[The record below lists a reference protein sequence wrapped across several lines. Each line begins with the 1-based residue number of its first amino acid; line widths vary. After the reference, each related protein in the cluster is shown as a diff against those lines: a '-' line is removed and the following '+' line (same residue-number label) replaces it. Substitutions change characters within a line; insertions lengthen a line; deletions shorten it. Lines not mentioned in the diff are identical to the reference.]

1 MPVDVYFDVTCP
13 WCWLGKRRFERALA
27 MRPGITP
34 LVRWRMF
41 QLHPGLPADG
51 VDRFAFAVSR
61 FGNIQ
66 RVVEMDAHV
75 ADAALG
81 EGIAIRPSSVLRVPN
96 TTDAHRLIMLAV
108 GSGLAPEPLIEML
121 FTAHFIEGLDLG
133 DRAVLAALG
142 ARRGLDPGIVR
153 RHLDGSA
160 DIATLRQA
168 DRAARRAGIHA
179 VPCFVFDGR
188 YAISG
193 AQDPVAFLPLVELIG
208 IEAVTSRLRREV
220 DAIALDRTG

>member
-27 MRPGITP
+27 LRPGVQP
-34 LVRWRMF
+34 SVRWRMF
-41 QLHPGLPADG
+41 QLHPGLPPDG

-61 FGNIQ
+61 FGNVQ

-81 EGIAIRPSSVLRVPN
+81 EGISIRPSSVVRVPN
-96 TTDAHRLIMLAV
+96 TTDAHRLIMLAAD
-108 GSGLAPEPLIEML
+108 SGVPPAPLIEML

-133 DRAVLAALG
+133 DRAILAAIG
-142 ARRGLDPGIVR
+142 GRSGLDPEAVR

-160 DIATLRQA
+160 DIPGLRQA

-193 AQDPVAFLPLVELIG
+193 AQDPVAFLPLVDLIG
-208 IEAVTSRLRREV
+208 IEAGAARDV
-220 DAIALDRTG
+220 AALMRTG

>member
-27 MRPGITP
+27 MRPRVAP
-34 LVRWRMF
+34 SVRWRMF
-41 QLHPGLPADG
+41 QLHPGLPPDG

-61 FGNIQ
+61 FGNVQ

-81 EGIAIRPSSVLRVPN
+81 EGIAIRPSSVARVPN
-96 TTDAHRLIMLAV
+96 TTDAHRLIMLAAE
-108 GSGLAPEPLIEML
+108 SGIRPAPLIEML
-121 FTAHFIEGLDLG
+121 FAAHFIDGLDIG
-133 DRAVLAALG
+133 DRAVLARIG
-142 ARRGLDPGIVR
+142 ARHGLDPDAVR
-153 RHLDGSA
+153 RHLDGTA
-160 DIATLRQA
+160 DIAGLRQA

-193 AQDPVAFLPLVELIG
+193 AQDPVAFLPLVDLIG
-208 IEAVTSRLRREV
+208 LEAAEDR
-220 DAIALDRTG
+220 APALARAR

>member
-27 MRPGITP
+27 MRPRVAP
-34 LVRWRMF
+34 QVRWRMF
-41 QLHPGLPADG
+41 QLHPGLPPDG

-61 FGNIQ
+61 FGNVQ

-75 ADAALG
+75 TDAALG
-81 EGIAIRPSSVLRVPN
+81 EGIAIRPSSVARVPN
-96 TTDAHRLIMLAV
+96 TTDAHRLIMLAAETGV
-108 GSGLAPEPLIEML
+108 PAAPLIETL
-121 FTAHFIEGLDLG
+121 FGAHFIEGLDIG
-133 DRAVLAALG
+133 DRGVLAAIG
-142 ARRGLDPGIVR
+142 ARHGLDPQAVR
-153 RHLDGSA
+153 RHLDAAG
-160 DIATLRQA
+160 DIAGLRQA

-193 AQDPVAFLPLVELIG
+193 AQDPVAFLPLVDLIG
-208 IEAVTSRLRREV
+208 IEAVADGPQAFARAR
-220 DAIALDRTG
+220 